1 MMMPWRCP
9 KSLSQVFG
17 MLSRLALSLDCPLV
31 LAGDGADLAEE
42 SLSGSPIACLGNEG
56 RLMQRRLQQFLA
68 GHLDT

>member
-1 MMMPWRCP
+1 LP
-9 KSLSQVFG
+9 KV
-17 MLSRLALSLDCPLV
+17 LSRLALSLDCPLV

-56 RLMQRRLQQFLA
+56 RLMLRRLQQFLA